1 VEVVE
6 LIQELV
12 VLLDLAVVEQEQEA
26 QDQELIVEKQGQ
38 PTPAV
43 AVVVEEDLEDLLE
56 VVEQVDQES

>member
-43 AVVVEEDLEDLLE
+43 AVVVEE
-56 VVEQVDQES
+56 QVDQES

>member
-38 PTPAV
+38 PTLAV

-56 VVEQVDQES
+56 VVEQADQE